1 MMEQSEA
8 ATRSVRID
16 QRAPAPRA
24 EVNCPVWIDRRDG
37 SPLMRCRAVNLS
49 RTGAKLAIAP
59 NIALPD
65 QFVVR
70 FTPGGDLA
78 MVCKV
83 VWSRDGAVGLRF
95 IARVGAEAPAGA

>member
-1 MMEQSEA
+1 
-8 ATRSVRID
+8 
-16 QRAPAPRA
+16 
-24 EVNCPVWIDRRDG
+24 
-37 SPLMRCRAVNLS
+37 MRCRAVNLS

-70 FTPGGDLA
+70 FTPSGDLA

-95 IARVGAEAPAGA
+95 IARVGAEAPADA

>member
-1 MMEQSEA
+1 MDE
-8 ATRSVRID
+8 T
-16 QRAPAPRA
+16 APAPRK

-37 SPLMRCRAVNLS
+37 SPLMNCTAVNLS
-49 RTGAKLAIAP
+49 RTGVKIAIAP

-70 FTPGGDLA
+70 FTPAGDLA

-95 IARVGAEAPAGA
+95 IGRVGDNAAAVG